1 MIEIGQIR
9 AEAGTKKNGWLEIEG
24 EDLKLPLTL
33 ISGRKEGKTLLISA
47 GIHGAEYI
55 GVQTLLEISGEIDP
69 DTLSGNVICLHMANP
84 SAFKDYVRFYVPED
98 GKNLNRV
105 FPGKKDGTLSERIA
119 WTVTEELQAKADF
132 YIDLHA
138 GDTSEEV
145 MPFVYYNV
153 AAGEKI
159 ARVSANM
166 AMAADMEV
174 RASSTATTGA
184 YSSACQRGLPAI
196 LMERGGGGRFTD
208 SEVQAYKQD
217 VKNIM
222 IRMGLLS
229 GEEIHTVQQK
239 N

>member
-9 AEAGTKKNGWLEIEG
+9 AEAGTKQNGWLEIEG

-105 FPGKKDGTLSERIA
+105 FPGKKD
-119 WTVTEELQAKADF
+119 
-132 YIDLHA
+132 
-138 GDTSEEV
+138 
-145 MPFVYYNV
+145 
-153 AAGEKI
+153 
-159 ARVSANM
+159 
-166 AMAADMEV
+166 
-174 RASSTATTGA
+174 
-184 YSSACQRGLPAI
+184 
-196 LMERGGGGRFTD
+196 
-208 SEVQAYKQD
+208 
-217 VKNIM
+217 
-222 IRMGLLS
+222 
-229 GEEIHTVQQK
+229 
-239 N
+239 